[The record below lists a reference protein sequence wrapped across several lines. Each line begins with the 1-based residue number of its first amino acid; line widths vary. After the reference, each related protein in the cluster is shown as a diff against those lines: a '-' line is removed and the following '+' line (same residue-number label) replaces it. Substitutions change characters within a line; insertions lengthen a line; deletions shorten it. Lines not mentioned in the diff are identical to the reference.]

1 MGRETMTLGQAAA
14 LIGGKIDPNHAQI
27 AFHGVNF
34 DTRRLQEGQ
43 LFVAMAGARDGHD
56 FVPQALEK
64 GAVAVLASK
73 PLDASIPAIYVE
85 DTAKA
90 LQDLAREYR
99 KLLPLRC
106 VGVTGSVGKTTT
118 KEMIATV
125 LQQRFLTHKTEGNFN
140 NNIGLP
146 VTVLSMDSSTQAAVL
161 EMGMNHFGEISLL
174 TSIALPD
181 IAVITN
187 IGTMHIEN
195 LGSREGILQAKLE
208 ILEGLSDHGCAVFC
222 GDEELLYG
230 AAQKHRAI
238 TYGFMEHNPVRALE
252 AREEGFSTVIEAEAF
267 GQPVTLEIPTLGRHN
282 VLNALAALTVG
293 LLCGMLPEEIAAGL
307 KNFENTGLRQKVYEQ
322 DGIRIIADCYNAGPE
337 SMEAAFAVL
346 EGNPGRKI
354 AVLGGMLELGDHAP
368 QAHYKVGQLAA
379 KKANALFA
387 YGACSEEYVRGATD
401 GGLAFAKTYET
412 HAALAQELREF
423 LRPGDTLLCKG
434 SRGMKMETVLALLST
449 DTENGGKQNV

>member
-14 LIGGKIDPNHAQI
+14 LIGGKLDPQYAEI
-27 AFHGVNF
+27 AFYGVNF
-34 DTRRLQEGQ
+34 DTRQLQKGQ
-43 LFVAMAGARDGHD
+43 LFIALAGARDGHD

-73 PLDASIPAIYVE
+73 PLGEHIPAIYVE

-90 LQDLAREYR
+90 LQALARAYR
-99 KLLPLRC
+99 KSLPLRC
-106 VGVTGSVGKTTT
+106 IGVTGSVGKTTT

-140 NNIGLP
+140 NGIGLP
-146 VTVLSMDSSTQAAVL
+146 VTVLSMERNTEAAVL

-181 IAVITN
+181 LAVITN

-230 AAQKHRAI
+230 AAQRHNAI
-238 TYGFMEHNPVRALE
+238 TYGFLAHNPVRALE
-252 AREEGFSTVIEAEAF
+252 VREEGFTTYIRAEAF
-267 GQPVTLEIPTLGRHN
+267 GQPIDLELPTLGRHN

-307 KNFENTGLRQKVYEQ
+307 KRFENTGLRQKVYEQ
-322 DGIRIIADCYNAGPE
+322 GGIRIIADCYNAGPE
-337 SMEAAFAVL
+337 SMEAAFTVL
-346 EGNPGRKI
+346 ESSQGRKI

-368 QAHYKVGQLAA
+368 MAHYKVGQLAA
-379 KKANALFA
+379 KKAQALFA
-387 YGACSEEYVRGATD
+387 YGACSEEYVRGALD
-401 GGLAFAKTYET
+401 GGLSFAKTYET
-412 HAALAQELREF
+412 HAALAAELRDF
-423 LRPGDTLLCKG
+423 LQPGDTLLCKG
-434 SRGMKMETVLALLST
+434 SRGMKMEQVLALLST
-449 DTENGGKQNV
+449 DTENGGNENV